1 MGKVCR
7 DAAVDNT
14 QRLAHDLRLGSFPP
28 RVLNDIG
35 FFFNVNDDSQAF
47 VDYVLNEYGTLET
60 LLQTQSIDQGW
71 GIGYAGELAYAYLQ
85 IGEEKVFADLL
96 DLSQK
101 KLESED
107 TKGANNWVVLLGE
120 VQYAALKG
128 NIEGA
133 VDALQRAVDGG
144 FRNGGGIESP
154 IFENLRVEPKFEE
167 LRQTL
172 ASYVDEERAK
182 LGMEPYLP
190 VSALDD
196 QKKGAV
202 WQP

>member
-85 IGEEKVFADLL
+85 IGEEK
-96 DLSQK
+96 
-101 KLESED
+101 
-107 TKGANNWVVLLGE
+107 
-120 VQYAALKG
+120 
-128 NIEGA
+128 
-133 VDALQRAVDGG
+133 
-144 FRNGGGIESP
+144 
-154 IFENLRVEPKFEE
+154 
-167 LRQTL
+167 
-172 ASYVDEERAK
+172 
-182 LGMEPYLP
+182 YLP
-190 VSALDD
+190 ICWISRRKNSN
-196 QKKGAV
+196 QKIPKEQIGRAHV
-202 WQP
+202 